1 MNRMANFAQGTAISD
16 TQGGD
21 RIDAAPVIDLQRFWG
36 VLWHN
41 RVLIG
46 AVVVGC
52 LLAGLAMTLMLTP
65 RYTAVSSLQIDQE
78 SRQIMGEENA
88 SREAY
93 RDADRFLQTHVDV
106 LNSRRMAERV
116 AQEMDLLGDPQAFFD
131 RMHVSAA
138 TDGPDARAEARREL
152 VLQTIE
158 DSVEVTLPSG
168 SRVVQIAFTS
178 PDADF
183 AAQMA
188 NAYAESYARYNV
200 DRRLEATV
208 YARDFL
214 GRQLAE
220 ARDRLESAEREAN
233 DYARAVGLVRTVGG
247 GDETSLTDFDLTSYN
262 AALGEARNERIAAQ
276 SKWQLVAN
284 ADAGAIAEAIENRA
298 MQDLVASRAQV
309 QATLEAELAD
319 KQAGHPA
326 VAPLRQRVREYD
338 AQIATLAEGIR
349 TSIRDS
355 YRMAA
360 SREQELQGRVDMLKG
375 ATQRERDDAVQFNTL
390 MREVDTSRQLYDGLL
405 ARFRQTSAEANI
417 TANNVQQI
425 DRASPPVKPSS
436 PRLLLNLALAAVT
449 GLLIAGVAVA
459 LREQGH
465 NAVRTPGEIE
475 DRLGLRL
482 LGITP
487 KVGRGGMDHA
497 LDQPGEPLHEALV
510 SLRTAL
516 QFALPSGGSQRLLVT
531 SAEPGEGKSSTA
543 YGIARAFA
551 EGGRRTLIV
560 DCDLRRPA
568 LHDMLGLAAE
578 PGLSG
583 VLASGDAASA
593 IVAGPVAN
601 LSVLPSGAVPAV
613 PTDLLGSP
621 EFAQL
626 MGKFERDFDIIVLD
640 GPPVLGLADVPVLAS
655 GKDVATLFV
664 VEAGRTDVEAARNAL
679 SRLAAGSARI
689 VGGVMAKFD
698 FAEARRLGLGR
709 QYGDGQAYYRY
720 GG

>member
-1 MNRMANFAQGTAISD
+1 MNTMANFAPNAVESEAQH
-16 TQGGD
+16 GD
-21 RIDAAPVIDLQRFWG
+21 RIDGARVIDLQRLWG
-36 VLWHN
+36 AVWHN
-41 RVLIG
+41 RILI
-46 AVVVGC
+46 AAIVAGC
-52 LLAGLAMTLMLTP
+52 VLAGLAATLMLTP
-65 RYTAVSSLQIDQE
+65 RYTATASLQIDQE
-78 SRQIMGEENA
+78 SRKIMGEEDG
-88 SREAY
+88 SGEAY
-93 RDADRFLQTHVDV
+93 RDADRFLKTHVDV
-106 LNSRRMAERV
+106 LTSRRMAERV
-116 AQEMDLLGDPQAFFD
+116 AQELDLLDNPQIFFTK
-131 RMHVSAA
+131 MHVAGA
-138 TDGPDARAEARREL
+138 DEDQAVTAQGRRDL

-158 DSVEVTLPSG
+158 DNVEVTLPAG
-168 SRVVQIAFTS
+168 SRVVRIAFTS

-188 NAYAESYARYNV
+188 NAHAESYARYNV
-200 DRRLEATV
+200 DRRLEATI

-214 GRQLAE
+214 ARQMAD
-220 ARDRLESAEREAN
+220 ARDRLENAEREAN
-233 DYARAVGLVRTVGG
+233 DYARSVGLVRTVGG
-247 GDETSLTDFDLTSYN
+247 GDEASLTDFDLTSYN
-262 AALGEARNERIAAQ
+262 TALADARNERIAAQ

-338 AQIATLAEGIR
+338 AQIAKLAEGIR
-349 TSIRDS
+349 SSIRDS

-360 SREQELQGRVDMLKG
+360 ARERELQGRVNMLKG

-417 TANNVQQI
+417 TSNNVQQI

-436 PRLLLNLALAAVT
+436 PRVLLNLALAAVT
-449 GLLIAGVAVA
+449 GFLIAGVVVF
-459 LREQGH
+459 LREQGRH
-465 NAVRTPGEIE
+465 AIRTPGEIE

-487 KVGRGGMDHA
+487 KVARGGMIEG
-497 LDQPGEPLHEALV
+497 LEQPGEPLHEALV

-551 EGGRRTLIV
+551 EGGRRTILV

-568 LHDMLGLAAE
+568 LHDMLGLAAD

-583 VLASGDAASA
+583 VLASGALSSA
-593 IVAGPVAN
+593 ITAGPVTN

-613 PTDLLGSP
+613 PTDLLGSAA
-621 EFAQL
+621 FAQL
-626 MGKFERDFDIIVLD
+626 MRKFGQDFDVVVLD

-655 GKDVATLFV
+655 GKDVSTLFV
-664 VEAGRTDVEAARNAL
+664 VEAGRTDVDAARNAL
-679 SRLAAGSARI
+679 SRLSASKAQI

-698 FAEARRLGLGR
+698 FAQARRLGLGR
-709 QYGDGQAYYRY
+709 QYGAGQTYYRY